1 VIDDFFAW
9 LPGNDVIDWMAIA
22 GTAFCV
28 GGPIAF
34 GLWALRDKFRPSH
47 GEHWRPI
54 DEPAP
59 ELVKPVAA
67 PAGHRSEYE
76 RIIAE
81 SGKAGDF

>member
-1 VIDDFFAW
+1 MIDDFFAW
-9 LPGNDVIDWMAIA
+9 LPGNTVIDPAAIV
-22 GTAFCV
+22 GTFVRADARV
-28 GGPIAF
+28 GFPAV
-34 GLWALRDKFRPSH
+34 D
-47 GEHWRPI
+47 
-54 DEPAP
+54 AP

>member
-1 VIDDFFAW
+1 MIDDFFAW
-9 LPGNDVIDWMAIA
+9 LPGNTVIDPAAIVGTLFVLTLALGFPLWM
-22 GTAFCV
+22 
-28 GGPIAF
+28 
-34 GLWALRDKFRPSH
+34 LLDRLRPSH